1 MLQKSTRTVWRTLEV
16 GMLYF
21 WRESMKRFLAALTLI
36 LLCSGCALTTAQID
50 VPYQPAAGA
59 TVGISNA
66 AALSV
71 AVTTTDGRTT
81 YRDRVSSKKNGY
93 GMEMAAIVASN
104 DLPTSISEAFRQE
117 LSARGFKMGP
127 QGAIV
132 QVELARFYND
142 FKTGFF
148 SGDAVANVSFNVKVL
163 SPAGGIAFAKLYE
176 GNGTEPNIQMAGGD
190 NARAALIKAF
200 SASVNSVVNDPDFI
214 RALLEAGGQAPKPMA
229 MLHLGS

>member
-1 MLQKSTRTVWRTLEV
+1 MWRALEV
-16 GMLYF
+16 DMSYF
-21 WRESMKRFLAALTLI
+21 WRDKMKIFIAVSTLF

-50 VPYQPAAGA
+50 VPYQPAVGA
-59 TVGISNA
+59 TVSIPKA
-66 AALSV
+66 ASVSV

-104 DLPTSISEAFRQE
+104 DLPTSITDAFRQE

-127 QGAIV
+127 QGATV
-132 QVELARFYND
+132 QVELVRFYND
-142 FKTGFF
+142 FKNGFF
-148 SGDAVANVSFNVKVL
+148 SGDAVANVAFSVKVL
-163 SPAGGIAFAKLYE
+163 SPAAGIAFTKFYE

-200 SASVNSVVNDPDFI
+200 AASVNRVVNDPDFI
-214 RALLEAGGQAPKPMA
+214 SALLQAGGQAPKPMA
-229 MLHLGS
+229 MLHPGS